1 MKLLLDEHY
10 SPKIAEELRNR
21 GHDVDSVKERDELK
35 GVGDRELWSR
45 AAAEGRVLVTENV
58 ADFVPLVRE
67 TLAGGDPVV
76 GVVFTSPRSLPRSR
90 ATIGTYV
97 AQLDALLQQRSAD
110 VALPGGVHWLTGA

>member
-1 MKLLLDEHY
+1 MRLLLDEHY

-21 GHDVDSVKERDELK
+21 GHDVDSVQERDDLK

-45 AAAEGRVLVTENV
+45 AAAEDRVLVTENV
-58 ADFVPLVRE
+58 ADFMPLVRE
-67 TLAGGDPVV
+67 TLGDPVV
-76 GVVFTSPRSLPRSR
+76 GVVFTSPHSLPRSR

-97 AQLDALLQQRSAD
+97 VQLDALLQQRSAD

>member
-10 SPKIAEELRNR
+10 SPTIVEELRTR
-21 GHDVDSVKERDELK
+21 GHDVDSVKEQDDLR

-45 AAAEGRVLVTENV
+45 AAAEDRVLVTEN
-58 ADFVPLVRE
+58 ADFMPLVRE

-76 GVVFTSPRSLPRSR
+76 SIVFTSPRSLPRSR

-97 AQLDALLQQRSAD
+97 VQLDALLQQRSAE
-110 VALPGGVHWLTGA
+110 VALPGGVLWLTGP